1 MPPFSGFIGKFSLV
15 DAGLTSHVAWI
26 VAISLA
32 VGLLSM
38 YSMAK
43 IWSGVFWGDA
53 EERPARDPEPGDRL
67 GGPLWMIVPTA
78 AIVACSVALAVWG
91 GPVYE
96 FMMRAAEDLIDPS
109 MYRSIIAGGG

>member
-1 MPPFSGFIGKFSLV
+1 M
-15 DAGLTSHVAWI
+15 
-26 VAISLA
+26 VAISLV

-43 IWSGVFWGDA
+43 IWSGVFWGEA
-53 EERPARDPEPGDRL
+53 EEKPAREPEPGERL
-67 GGPLWMIVPTA
+67 GGPLWMIVPTV
-78 AIVACSVALAVWG
+78 AIVVCSVALALWG

-96 FMMRAAEDLIDPS
+96 FMVRAAEDLMDPS